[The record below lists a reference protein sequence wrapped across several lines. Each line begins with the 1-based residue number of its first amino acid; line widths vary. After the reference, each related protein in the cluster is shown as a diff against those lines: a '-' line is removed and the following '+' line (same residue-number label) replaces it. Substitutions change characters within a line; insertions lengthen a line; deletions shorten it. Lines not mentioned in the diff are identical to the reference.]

1 MNTKRLAKLS
11 TGMWVLALILFLGSC
26 TQLEDVTPIEEM
38 TSEEVAAANNG
49 GMINARTSVGQVI
62 PKLWTG
68 GNGGNATCADTGITY
83 QFTSGRNNFS
93 DGQFAMS
100 WPEGLTVK
108 VSADGKFVS
117 WSYDAPA
124 GKCLEGMSVIVK
136 GGPASNIYTYGSG
149 VTFDEGLASPLT
161 GGKNQVI
168 AGLSNLTF
176 CFNLTDEPIAPV
188 AGKDQVECIEQ
199 FPVLTATAT
208 APAGATVVWYDAAS
222 GGNLVINPTLA
233 AVGEVTYWAES
244 VKFAGCVSAERSPVK
259 LTLKSCK
266 IGDDNDDDVECFEF
280 TEETAWGGNL
290 EGGGKA
296 WWFYFDTQAGPS
308 TQKIFAGQKET
319 DGTVTWDGTNLV
331 INLGSGRLQDD
342 AEAVKI
348 QGYDNIPASRPAA
361 GLFTTYKGRNLT
373 IAGDGSRYYA
383 IHLDFEVGVK
393 VECTD

>member
-1 MNTKRLAKLS
+1 MKTKKLAKLS
-11 TGMWVLALILFLGSC
+11 TGMWILALILFLGSC
-26 TQLEDVTPIEEM
+26 TQLEEVVPIVEL
-38 TSEEVAAANNG
+38 TSEEVAASNNG
-49 GMINARTSVGQVI
+49 GMMNARTSVGQVI

-68 GNGGNATCADTGITY
+68 GNGGNASCADTGITY

-93 DGQFAMS
+93 DGQFALS
-100 WPEGLTVK
+100 WPEGLSVK
-108 VSADGKFVS
+108 VSSDGKFVT

-176 CFNLTDEPIAPV
+176 CFNLTDEPVAPV

-222 GGNLVINPTLA
+222 GGNSISNPTLA
-233 AVGEVTYWAES
+233 VVGEVTYWAES
-244 VKFAGCVSAERSPVK
+244 VKFSGCVSAERTPVK

-266 IGDDNDDDVECFEF
+266 IVDDDDDECFEY

-290 EGGGKA
+290 EGEGKS

-319 DGTVTWDGTNLV
+319 DATVTWDGTNLV
-331 INLGSGRLQDD
+331 INLGSNRLQDD
-342 AEAVKI
+342 SEAVKI
-348 QGYDNIPASRPAA
+348 QGYNNIPASRPAA

-393 VECTD
+393 VECID

>member
-1 MNTKRLAKLS
+1 MKTKKLAKLS
-11 TGMWVLALILFLGSC
+11 TGMWMLALILFLGSC
-26 TQLEDVTPIEEM
+26 TQLEEVVPIVEL
-38 TSEEVAAANNG
+38 TSEEVAASNNG

-68 GNGGNATCADTGITY
+68 GNGGNASCADTGITY

-93 DGQFAMS
+93 DGQFALS
-100 WPEGLTVK
+100 WPEGLSVK
-108 VSADGKFVS
+108 VSSDGKFVT

-176 CFNLTDEPIAPV
+176 CFNLTDEPVAPV

-222 GGNLVINPTLA
+222 GGNSISNPTLA
-233 AVGEVTYWAES
+233 VVGEVTYWAES
-244 VKFAGCVSAERSPVK
+244 VKFSGCVSVERIPVK

-266 IGDDNDDDVECFEF
+266 IEDDDDDECFEY

-290 EGGGKA
+290 EGEGKS

-319 DGTVTWDGTNLV
+319 DATVTWDGTNLV
-331 INLGSGRLQDD
+331 INLGSNRLQDD
-342 AEAVKI
+342 SEAVKI
-348 QGYDNIPASRPAA
+348 QGYNNIPASRPAA

-393 VECTD
+393 VECID

>member
-1 MNTKRLAKLS
+1 MKTKKLAKLS
-11 TGMWVLALILFLGSC
+11 TGMWMLALILFLGSC
-26 TQLEDVTPIEEM
+26 TQLEEVVPIVEL
-38 TSEEVAAANNG
+38 TSEEVAASNNG

-68 GNGGNATCADTGITY
+68 GNGGNASCADTGITY

-93 DGQFAMS
+93 DGQFALS
-100 WPEGLTVK
+100 WPEGLSVK
-108 VSADGKFVS
+108 VSSDGKFVT

-176 CFNLTDEPIAPV
+176 CFNLTDEPVAPV

-222 GGNLVINPTLA
+222 GGNSISNPTLA
-233 AVGEVTYWAES
+233 VVGEVTYWAES
-244 VKFAGCVSAERSPVK
+244 VKFSGCVSVERTPVK

-266 IGDDNDDDVECFEF
+266 IDDDDDDECFEY

-290 EGGGKA
+290 EGEGKS

-319 DGTVTWDGTNLV
+319 DATVTWDGTNLV
-331 INLGSGRLQDD
+331 INLGSNRLQDD
-342 AEAVKI
+342 SEAVKI
-348 QGYDNIPASRPAA
+348 QGYNNIPASRPAA

-393 VECTD
+393 VECID